1 MDFAGTLV
9 SQRQSYHGDRK
20 TMTSQRVG
28 ETDMKRIKCGLVIL
42 YAMVLMGL
50 CACGE
55 EPMKETVTYE
65 TVSEEE
71 RAVVDLILNKSSL
84 WESDC
89 TEVGFSVHHGRTAFF
104 TSHYKQACPNEY
116 AGWTKWYYF
125 NVEDGIFAEQDVR
138 LERFITAGGFGRSYI
153 PKWSA
158 SWSRSE
164 KRNHLAQQYHAF
176 LNETKSLTALR

>member
-1 MDFAGTLV
+1 
-9 SQRQSYHGDRK
+9 
-20 TMTSQRVG
+20 MTSHRVR
-28 ETDMKRIKCGLVIL
+28 ETDMKKIKYGLVIL
-42 YAMVLMGL
+42 YAVVLMGL

-55 EPMKETVTYE
+55 KPMKETVTYE
-65 TVSEEE
+65 TLSEEE

-104 TSHYKQACPNEY
+104 TSHYKQECPNEY

-125 NVEDGIFAEQDVR
+125 DVRDGILVEGDVR
-138 LERFITAGGFGRSYI
+138 FERFILAGGLGRSYI
-153 PKWSA
+153 PKWS
-158 SWSRSE
+158 SDWSRSE

-176 LNETKSLTALR
+176 LNDQKAKSLAAKR